1 MKVNISGNN
10 AQSIFESVR
19 ELTQSG
25 DLPAGALLPPVR
37 ELADTLGVNRNTVSS
52 AYQRLAKAGIAITQ
66 GRLGTRICQLT
77 DAGEQEGMT
86 DTALYDLADGSPNRD
101 WLPDLNQVASRT
113 QFQQYL
119 YGENT
124 LLPGLAEFGQ
134 QWFARC
140 CPGDFEIVLSNGAID
155 AMERLMAAHL
165 LPGDTVLV
173 EQPCYISSANAIR
186 LAGMKLSG
194 VQIDRFGMQTEALRA
209 ALAKGARA
217 VIITPRAHNPTG
229 ACLSAERAQALQVV
243 LAEYPNVLVMVD
255 DHFAL
260 MAESE
265 YHSVIPA
272 TTQNWAIFRSVSKG
286 FGPDLRLAI
295 IAADKDTVAR
305 FNTRLAPGMSWV
317 SRVLQAMVLTCLT
330 DQAVQDKLAD
340 TKLQCARQRNF
351 LLDALA
357 AYGVACPMTIDGLNV
372 WVPVTGN
379 SQAAAYELSRKG
391 WLVRPGT
398 SFDINQESQGLRV
411 SIPNLEQDIA
421 QRFAR
426 DLANIRY

>member
-1 MKVNISGNN
+1 MKVNISGNS

-86 DTALYDLADGSPNRD
+86 DTALYDLADGSPKRD

-134 QWFARC
+134 QWLAHC
-140 CPGDFEIVLSNGAID
+140 CPGDFDIVLSNGAID

-194 VQIDRFGMQTEALRA
+194 VQIDRFGMQTEALHA
-209 ALAKGARA
+209 ALAKGAHA

-229 ACLSAERAQALQVV
+229 ACLSAERAQALRAV

-272 TTQNWAIFRSVSKG
+272 TTQSWAIFRSVSKG

-330 DQAVQDKLAD
+330 DKSVQAKLAD

-351 LLDALA
+351 LLEALA
-357 AYGVACPMTIDGLNV
+357 AHGVSCPMTIDGLNV
-372 WVPVTGN
+372 WVPVKGN

-411 SIPNLEQDIA
+411 SIQNINQEIA
-421 QRFAR
+421 IRFAK
-426 DLANIRY
+426 DLASIRG